1 MIEFNNVTKTYGHTA
16 DAPKALDDVSLRI
29 GRGELVVLIGASGSG
44 KSTLLKM
51 INRMEQPDS
60 GSVML
65 DGQDTA
71 HMPVRELRLRMG
83 YVIQS
88 VGLFPHWT
96 VARNIGVVPTMLDW
110 PRERIA
116 ARVTELLRVFDLDPA
131 TYGPR
136 YPHQLSGGQQ
146 QRVGVARA
154 LAGDPEVLLMD
165 EPFGALDPLIR
176 TALQDEVKRI
186 HQASGKTI
194 VMVTHDID
202 EALRLGTQIVL
213 LEQGRIVQV
222 GSPLALLS
230 QPANAQVADFIG
242 RSDVGIKLLSLHRA
256 DSLARAEAPHSGP
269 SLPASASL
277 REAVSTLA
285 LHGCNTLNLLDDA
298 GVHAGVLHAADLFS
312 RARNGALQAS
322 AEQGPHA

>member
-1 MIEFNNVTKTYGHTA
+1 LIDIKNVSKTYAHAA
-16 DAPKALDDVSLRI
+16 DTPKALDDVSLHI

-51 INRMEQPDS
+51 INRMEQPDT
-60 GSVML
+60 GTVAL
-65 DGQDTA
+65 DDQNIA
-71 HMPVRELRLRMG
+71 RQPVRDLRLRMG

-96 VARNIGVVPTMLDW
+96 VARNIGVVPSMLGW
-110 PRERIA
+110 HPKRIA
-116 ARVTELLRVFDLDPA
+116 TRVSELLTLFDLDPA

-176 TALQDEVKRI
+176 AALQDELKRV
-186 HQASGKTI
+186 HRASGKTI

-202 EALRLGTQIVL
+202 EALRLGTRIVL
-213 LEQGRIVQV
+213 LEQGRIAQV
-222 GSPLALLS
+222 GTPLALLS
-230 QPANAQVADFIG
+230 QPANAQAADFVG
-242 RSDVGIKLLSLHRA
+242 RSDVGIKLLSLQSA
-256 DSLARAEAPHSGP
+256 GSLARTGSAQTGP
-269 SLPASASL
+269 SLAASATL
-277 REAVSTLA
+277 REAVSLLA
-285 LHGCNTLNLLDDA
+285 LHGCFALNLLDDA
-298 GVHAGVLHAADLFS
+298 GAHAGVLHAADLFN
-312 RARNGALQAS
+312 RS
-322 AEQGPHA
+322 AIAGPVLAAGKATHA

>member
-1 MIEFNNVTKTYGHTA
+1 MIYIKNVSKTYGR
-16 DAPKALDDVSLRI
+16 DASALKALDDVSLHI
-29 GRGELVVLIGASGSG
+29 DRGELVVLIGASGSG

-51 INRMEQPDS
+51 INRMEQPDT
-60 GSVML
+60 GTVAL
-65 DGQDTA
+65 DGQDIA
-71 HMPVRELRLRMG
+71 QLPVRDLRLRMG

-96 VARNIGVVPTMLDW
+96 VARNIGVVPTMLGW

-116 ARVTELLRVFDLDPA
+116 TRVNELLTLFDLDPA

-176 TALQDEVKRI
+176 AALQDEVKRI
-186 HQASGKTI
+186 HQSSGKTI

-213 LEQGRIVQV
+213 LEQGRVVQV
-222 GSPLALLS
+222 GTPLALLS
-230 QPANAQVADFIG
+230 QPANDQVADFVG
-242 RSDVGIKLLSLHRA
+242 RSDVGIKLLSLQSA
-256 DSLARAEAPHSGP
+256 ASLMRTQPAQPGP
-269 SLPASASL
+269 TLPASASL
-277 REAVSTLA
+277 REAVSALV
-285 LHGCNTLNLLDDA
+285 LHGCDTLNLVDHTGA
-298 GVHAGVLHAADLFS
+298 HAGVVRATDLFN
-312 RARNGALQAS
+312 RTPPGA
-322 AEQGPHA
+322 PHRVAHG

>member
-1 MIEFNNVTKTYGHTA
+1 MIEFKNVSKTYSHA
-16 DAPKALDDVSLRI
+16 QDAPKALDGVSLHIR
-29 GRGELVVLIGASGSG
+29 RGELVVLIGASGSG

-51 INRMEQPDS
+51 INRMEQPTS
-60 GSVML
+60 GSVVL
-65 DGQDTA
+65 DKQDIA
-71 HMPVRELRLRMG
+71 QLPVRDLRLRMG

-96 VARNIGVVPTMLDW
+96 VARNIGVVPTMLGW

-116 ARVTELLRVFDLDPA
+116 ARVSELLTLFDVDPA

-176 TALQDEVKRI
+176 GALQDEVKRI
-186 HQASGKTI
+186 HQSSGKSI

-213 LEQGRIVQV
+213 LEQGRVVQV
-222 GSPLALLS
+222 GTPLALLS
-230 QPANAQVADFIG
+230 QPANDQVADFVG
-242 RSDVGIKLLSLHRA
+242 RSDVGIKLLSLQSA
-256 DSLARAEAPHSGP
+256 ASLMRTQPAQPGP
-269 SLPASASL
+269 TLPASASL
-277 REAVSTLA
+277 REAVSALV
-285 LHGCNTLNLLDDA
+285 LHGCDTLNLVDHTGA
-298 GVHAGVLHAADLFS
+298 HAGVVRATDLFN
-312 RARNGALQAS
+312 RTPPGA
-322 AEQGPHA
+322 PHRVAHG

>member
-1 MIEFNNVTKTYGHTA
+1 MIEFKNVSKTYGHA
-16 DAPKALDDVSLRI
+16 PDAPKALDDVSLTI
-29 GRGELVVLIGASGSG
+29 GRGELVVMIGASGSG

-51 INRMEQPDS
+51 INRMEQPSS
-60 GSVML
+60 GTVAL
-65 DGQDTA
+65 DGQDMA
-71 HMPVRELRLRMG
+71 QMPVRELRLRMG

-96 VARNIGVVPTMLDW
+96 VARNIGVVPTMLGW
-110 PRERIA
+110 PPERIA
-116 ARVTELLRVFDLDPA
+116 ERVTELLTLFDLDPD
-131 TYGPR
+131 TYGSR
-136 YPHQLSGGQQ
+136 LPHQLSGGQQ

-202 EALRLGTQIVL
+202 EALRLGTQIVV
-213 LEQGRIVQV
+213 LEQGRIAQV
-222 GSPLALLS
+222 GTPLALLS
-230 QPANAQVADFIG
+230 QPANDRVADFVG
-242 RSDVGIKLLSLHRA
+242 RSDVGIKLLSLQSA
-256 DSLARAEAPHSGP
+256 GSLARAGAAGRGP

-285 LHGCNTLNLLDDA
+285 LHGSDTLNLLDDA
-298 GVHAGVLHAADLFS
+298 GIHTGVLHAADLFS
-312 RARNGALQAS
+312 RAHVGDPLGREAKATHG
-322 AEQGPHA
+322 

>member
-1 MIEFNNVTKTYGHTA
+1 MIDIQNVSKTYGHA
-16 DAPKALDDVSLRI
+16 AEAPKALDSVSLRI

-51 INRMEQPDS
+51 INRMEQPDT
-60 GSVML
+60 GTVAL
-65 DGQDTA
+65 GGQDIA
-71 HMPVRELRLRMG
+71 SQPVRDLRLRMG

-96 VARNIGVVPTMLDW
+96 VARNVGVVPAMLGW
-110 PRERIA
+110 PAERIA
-116 ARVTELLRVFDLDPA
+116 SRVNGLLTLFDLDPA

-186 HQASGKTI
+186 HETSGKTI

-213 LEQGRIVQV
+213 MDQGRIVQV
-222 GSPLALLS
+222 GTPLAFLS
-230 QPANAQVADFIG
+230 QPANNLVADFVG
-242 RSDVGIKLLSLHRA
+242 RSDVGIKLLSLHSA
-256 DSLARAEAPHSGP
+256 GSLARAEALQPGP

-277 REAVSTLA
+277 REAVSTMA
-285 LHGCNTLNLLDDA
+285 LHGCATLNLTDEA
-298 GVHAGVLHAADLFS
+298 GNPAGVLFAADLFN
-312 RARNGALQAS
+312 RS
-322 AEQGPHA
+322 AVENPHG

>member
-1 MIEFNNVTKTYGHTA
+1 MIEFKNVSKTYGHSG
-16 DAPKALDDVSLRI
+16 DAPKALDGVNLHI

-51 INRMEQPDS
+51 INRMEQPSS
-60 GSVML
+60 GTVTM
-65 DGQDTA
+65 DGQVLA
-71 HMPVRELRLRMG
+71 QMPVRELRLRMG

-96 VARNIGVVPTMLDW
+96 VARNIGVVPTMLEW
-110 PRERIA
+110 PPERID
-116 ARVTELLRVFDLDPA
+116 ARVNELMTLFDLDPT
-131 TYGPR
+131 TYGAR
-136 YPHQLSGGQQ
+136 FPHQLSGGQQ

-154 LAGDPEVLLMD
+154 LAGDPEVMLMD

-186 HQASGKTI
+186 HQSSGKTI

-213 LEQGRIVQV
+213 MEQGRIVQV
-222 GSPLALLS
+222 GTPLALLC
-230 QPANAQVADFIG
+230 QPANDQVADFVG
-242 RSDVGIKLLSLHRA
+242 RSDVGIKLLSLQSA
-256 DSLARAEAPHSGP
+256 GSLARAGAAQAGP

-277 REAVSTLA
+277 REAFSTLA
-285 LHGCNTLNLLDDA
+285 LHGCHTLNLLDDA
-298 GVHAGVLHAADLFS
+298 GAHAGVLHAADLFN
-312 RARNGALQAS
+312 RARAGK
-322 AEQGPHA
+322 P

>member
-1 MIEFNNVTKTYGHTA
+1 MIDIQNVSKTYAHAA
-16 DAPKALDDVSLRI
+16 DATKALDDVSLQI

-51 INRMEQPDS
+51 INRMEQPDT
-60 GSVML
+60 GTVTM
-65 DGQDTA
+65 DGQDIA
-71 HMPVRELRLRMG
+71 QQPVRDLRLRMG

-96 VARNIGVVPTMLDW
+96 VARNIGVVPTMLGW
-110 PRERIA
+110 PPERIA
-116 ARVTELLRVFDLDPA
+116 IRVNELLTLFDLDPA

-176 TALQDEVKRI
+176 TALQDEVKRV

-194 VMVTHDID
+194 IMVTHDID
-202 EALRLGTQIVL
+202 EALRLGTRIAL

-222 GSPLALLS
+222 GTPLVLLS
-230 QPANAQVADFIG
+230 QPTSTQVADFVG
-242 RSDVGIKLLSLHRA
+242 RSDIGIKLLSLQSAGSLVRA
-256 DSLARAEAPHSGP
+256 GPVQNGP
-269 SLPASASL
+269 SLAASATL
-277 REAVSTLA
+277 REAVSLLA
-285 LHGCNTLNLLDDA
+285 LYGCSALNLLDDA
-298 GVHAGVLHAADLFS
+298 GAHAGVLYATDLFS
-312 RARNGALQAS
+312 RPATAAHVQAD
-322 AEQGPHA
+322 GKGTHA

>member
-1 MIEFNNVTKTYGHTA
+1 MIEFKNVSKTYSHA
-16 DAPKALDDVSLRI
+16 QDAPKALDGVSLHIR
-29 GRGELVVLIGASGSG
+29 RGELVVLIGASGSG

-51 INRMEQPDS
+51 INRMEQPDT
-60 GSVML
+60 GTVAL
-65 DGQDTA
+65 DGQDIA
-71 HMPVRELRLRMG
+71 QLPVRDLRLRMG

-96 VARNIGVVPTMLDW
+96 VARNIGVVPTMLGW

-116 ARVTELLRVFDLDPA
+116 TRVNELLTLFDLDPP

-176 TALQDEVKRI
+176 AALQDEVKRI
-186 HQASGKTI
+186 HQSSGKTI

-213 LEQGRIVQV
+213 LEQGRVVQV
-222 GSPLALLS
+222 GTPLALLS
-230 QPANAQVADFIG
+230 QPANDQVADFVG
-242 RSDVGIKLLSLHRA
+242 RSDVGIKLLSLQSA
-256 DSLARAEAPHSGP
+256 ASLMRTQPAQPGP
-269 SLPASASL
+269 TLPASASL
-277 REAVSTLA
+277 REAVSALV
-285 LHGCNTLNLLDDA
+285 LHGCDTLNLVGHTGA
-298 GVHAGVLHAADLFS
+298 HAGVVRATDLFN
-312 RARNGALQAS
+312 RTPPGA
-322 AEQGPHA
+322 PHRVAHG

>member
-1 MIEFNNVTKTYGHTA
+1 VIAFQNVSKTYGGA
-16 DAPKALDDVSLRI
+16 AGAPLALDGVTLQL

-51 INRMEQPDS
+51 INRMEQPSS
-60 GSVML
+60 GAVTL
-65 DGQDTA
+65 DGQDLA
-71 HMPVRELRLRMG
+71 QLPVRELRLRMG

-96 VARNIGVVPTMLDW
+96 VARNIGVVPTLLGW

-116 ARVTELLRVFDLDPA
+116 ARVAELLALFDLDPA

-154 LAGDPEVLLMD
+154 LAGDPALLLMD

-176 TALQDEVKRI
+176 SALQDELKRL

-202 EALRLGTQIVL
+202 EALKLGTQIVL
-213 LEQGRIVQV
+213 MEQGRVLQV
-222 GSPLALLS
+222 GTPLALLS
-230 QPANAQVADFIG
+230 QPANKRVADFVG
-242 RSDVGIKLLSLHRA
+242 RSDVGIKLLSLHSA
-256 DSLARAEAPHSGP
+256 GSLARAEAALAGP

-277 REAVSTLA
+277 REAVSALA
-285 LHGCNTLNLLDDA
+285 LHGCNALNLLDAA
-298 GVHAGVLHAADLFS
+298 GAHAGVLHAADLFKRTPAGS
-312 RARNGALQAS
+312 PG
-322 AEQGPHA
+322 

>member
-1 MIEFNNVTKTYGHTA
+1 MIYIKNVSKTYGR
-16 DAPKALDDVSLRI
+16 DASALKALDDVSLHI
-29 GRGELVVLIGASGSG
+29 DRGELVVLIGASGSG

-51 INRMEQPDS
+51 INRMEQPDT
-60 GSVML
+60 GTVAL
-65 DGQDTA
+65 DGQDIA
-71 HMPVRELRLRMG
+71 QLPVRDLRLRMG

-96 VARNIGVVPTMLDW
+96 VARNIGVVPTMLGW

-116 ARVTELLRVFDLDPA
+116 TSVNELLTLFDLDPP

-186 HQASGKTI
+186 HQSSGKTI

-213 LEQGRIVQV
+213 LEQGRVVQV
-222 GSPLALLS
+222 GTPLALLS
-230 QPANAQVADFIG
+230 QPANDQVADFVG
-242 RSDVGIKLLSLHRA
+242 RSDVGIKLLSLQSA
-256 DSLARAEAPHSGP
+256 ASLMRTQPAQPGP
-269 SLPASASL
+269 TLPASASL
-277 REAVSTLA
+277 REAVSALV
-285 LHGCNTLNLLDDA
+285 LHGCDTLNLVDHTGA
-298 GVHAGVLHAADLFS
+298 HAGVVRATDLFN
-312 RARNGALQAS
+312 RTPPGA
-322 AEQGPHA
+322 PHRVAHG

>member
-1 MIEFNNVTKTYGHTA
+1 MIELKNVCKTYGHTA
-16 DAPKALDDVSLRI
+16 DGPKALDGVSLHI

-51 INRMEQPDS
+51 INRMEQPDT
-60 GSVML
+60 GTVAL
-65 DGQDTA
+65 NGQDITQL
-71 HMPVRELRLRMG
+71 PVRALRLGMG

-96 VARNIGVVPTMLDW
+96 VARNMGVVPTMLGW
-110 PRERIA
+110 PPERIT
-116 ARVTELLRVFDLDPA
+116 ARVSELLTLFDLDPT

-165 EPFGALDPLIR
+165 EPFGALDPVIR
-176 TALQDEVKRI
+176 AALQDEVKRI
-186 HQASGKTI
+186 HQTSGKTI

-213 LEQGRIVQV
+213 MEQGRIVQV
-222 GSPLALLS
+222 GTPLALLS
-230 QPANAQVADFIG
+230 QPASDLVADFVG
-242 RSDVGIKLLSLHRA
+242 RSDVGIKLLSLQSA
-256 DSLARAEAPHSGP
+256 GSLARAGVAQAGP
-269 SLPASASL
+269 SMAASASL
-277 REAVSTLA
+277 REAVSTMA
-285 LHGCNTLNLLDDA
+285 LHGCASLNLTDETGA
-298 GVHAGVLHAADLFS
+298 PAGVLFAADLFNRS
-312 RARNGALQAS
+312 VAGA
-322 AEQGPHA
+322 PHG

>member
-1 MIEFNNVTKTYGHTA
+1 MIHIKNVSKTYGREG
-16 DAPKALDDVSLRI
+16 DALKALDDVSLHI
-29 GRGELVVLIGASGSG
+29 ARGELVVLIGASGSG

-51 INRMEQPDS
+51 INRMEQPTS
-60 GSVML
+60 GSVAL
-65 DGQDTA
+65 DGQDIA
-71 HMPVRELRLRMG
+71 QLPVRDLRLHMG

-96 VARNIGVVPTMLDW
+96 VARNIGVVPTMLGW

-116 ARVTELLRVFDLDPA
+116 TRVSELLTLFDLDPS

-176 TALQDEVKRI
+176 GALQDEVKRI
-186 HQASGKTI
+186 HQSSGKTI

-202 EALRLGTQIVL
+202 EALRLGTHIVL
-213 LEQGRIVQV
+213 MDQGRIVQV
-222 GSPLALLS
+222 GTPLALLS
-230 QPANAQVADFIG
+230 QPANDQVADFVG
-242 RSDVGIKLLSLHRA
+242 RSDVGIKLLSLQSA
-256 DSLARAEAPHSGP
+256 GSLARAGTSPDGP
-269 SLPASASL
+269 SLSAKASL
-277 REAVSTLA
+277 REAVSWMA
-285 LHGCNTLNLLDDA
+285 LHGCTTLNLLSHTGA
-298 GVHAGVLHAADLFS
+298 PAGVLHAADLFN
-312 RARNGALQAS
+312 RAALSTA
-322 AEQGPHA
+322 ATPALHD

>member
-1 MIEFNNVTKTYGHTA
+1 MIYIKNVSKTYGR
-16 DAPKALDDVSLRI
+16 DASALKALDDVSLHI
-29 GRGELVVLIGASGSG
+29 DRGELVVLIGASGSG

-51 INRMEQPDS
+51 INRMEQPDT
-60 GSVML
+60 GTVAL
-65 DGQDTA
+65 DGQDIA
-71 HMPVRELRLRMG
+71 QLPERDLRLRMG

-88 VGLFPHWT
+88 EGLFPHWT
-96 VARNIGVVPTMLDW
+96 VARNIGVVPTMLGW

-116 ARVTELLRVFDLDPA
+116 TRVNELLTLFDLDPP

-176 TALQDEVKRI
+176 AALQDEVKRI
-186 HQASGKTI
+186 HQSSGKTI

-213 LEQGRIVQV
+213 LEQGRVVQV
-222 GSPLALLS
+222 GTPLALLS
-230 QPANAQVADFIG
+230 QPANDQVADFVG
-242 RSDVGIKLLSLHRA
+242 RSDVGIKLLSLQSA
-256 DSLARAEAPHSGP
+256 ASLMRTQPAQPGP
-269 SLPASASL
+269 TLPASASL
-277 REAVSTLA
+277 REAVSALV
-285 LHGCNTLNLLDDA
+285 LHGCDTLNLVGHTGA
-298 GVHAGVLHAADLFS
+298 HAGVVRATDLFN
-312 RARNGALQAS
+312 RTPPGA
-322 AEQGPHA
+322 PHRVAHG

>member
-1 MIEFNNVTKTYGHTA
+1 MIDIQDVSKTYGHAA
-16 DAPKALDDVSLRI
+16 DAPKALDGVSLRI

-51 INRMEQPDS
+51 INRMEQPDT
-60 GSVML
+60 GTVAL
-65 DGQDTA
+65 DGQDIA
-71 HMPVRELRLRMG
+71 QLPVRDLRLRMG

-96 VARNIGVVPTMLDW
+96 VARNVGVVPTMLGW
-110 PRERIA
+110 SPERISG
-116 ARVTELLRVFDLDPA
+116 RVNELLTLFDLDPA

-136 YPHQLSGGQQ
+136 LPHQLSGGQQ

-213 LEQGRIVQV
+213 MEQGRIVQV
-222 GSPLALLS
+222 GTPLALLS
-230 QPANAQVADFIG
+230 QPANDRVADFVG
-242 RSDVGIKLLSLHRA
+242 RSDVGIKLLSLHSA
-256 DSLARAEAPHSGP
+256 GSLARAQAPQAGP

-277 REAVSTLA
+277 REAVSTMA
-285 LHGCNTLNLLDDA
+285 LHGCASLNLVDEA
-298 GVHAGVLHAADLFS
+298 GNPAGVLFAADLFN
-312 RARNGALQAS
+312 RS
-322 AEQGPHA
+322 AVENPHG

>member
-1 MIEFNNVTKTYGHTA
+1 MIDIKNVSKTYAHAA
-16 DAPKALDDVSLRI
+16 DAPRALDDVSLQI

-51 INRMEQPDS
+51 INRMEQPDT
-60 GSVML
+60 GTVTM
-65 DGQDTA
+65 DGQNIA
-71 HMPVRELRLRMG
+71 EQPVRDLRLRMG

-96 VARNIGVVPTMLDW
+96 VARNIGVVPNMLGW
-110 PRERIA
+110 PPELIA
-116 ARVTELLRVFDLDPA
+116 TRVSELLTLFDLDPA

-176 TALQDEVKRI
+176 AALQDEVKRI

-202 EALRLGTQIVL
+202 EALRLGTRIVL
-213 LEQGRIVQV
+213 LEQGRIAQV
-222 GSPLALLS
+222 GTPLALLS
-230 QPANAQVADFIG
+230 QPANARVADFVG
-242 RSDVGIKLLSLHRA
+242 RSDVGIKLLSLQSA
-256 DSLARAEAPHSGP
+256 GSLARAGSAQTGP
-269 SLPASASL
+269 SLAASATL
-277 REAVSTLA
+277 REAVSLLA
-285 LHGCNTLNLLDDA
+285 LHGCSALNLLDDA
-298 GVHAGVLHAADLFS
+298 GAHAGVLHAADLFNRS
-312 RARNGALQAS
+312 ATAAHVRADGKAT
-322 AEQGPHA
+322 HA

>member
-1 MIEFNNVTKTYGHTA
+1 MIELKNVCKTYGHTA
-16 DAPKALDDVSLRI
+16 GGPKALDGVSLHI

-51 INRMEQPDS
+51 INRMEQPDT
-60 GSVML
+60 GTVAL
-65 DGQDTA
+65 DGQDIA
-71 HMPVRELRLRMG
+71 QLPVRELRLRMG

-96 VARNIGVVPTMLDW
+96 VARNMGVVPTMLGW
-110 PRERIA
+110 PPERIT
-116 ARVTELLRVFDLDPA
+116 ARVSELLTLFDLDPA

-165 EPFGALDPLIR
+165 EPFGALDPVIR
-176 TALQDEVKRI
+176 AALQDEVKRI
-186 HQASGKTI
+186 HQTSGKTI

-213 LEQGRIVQV
+213 MEQGRIVQV
-222 GSPLALLS
+222 GTPLALLS
-230 QPANAQVADFIG
+230 EPASDLVADFVG
-242 RSDVGIKLLSLHRA
+242 RSDVGIKLLSLQSA
-256 DSLARAEAPHSGP
+256 GSLARAGVAQAGP
-269 SLPASASL
+269 SMAASASL
-277 REAVSTLA
+277 REAVSTMA
-285 LHGCNTLNLLDDA
+285 LHGCASLNLTDGA
-298 GVHAGVLHAADLFS
+298 GAPAGVLLASDLFNRSAADT
-312 RARNGALQAS
+312 
-322 AEQGPHA
+322 PHG

>member
-1 MIEFNNVTKTYGHTA
+1 MIEFKNVSKTYGHGA
-16 DAPKALDDVSLRI
+16 DAAKVLDDVSLHI

-51 INRMEQPDS
+51 INCMEQPDT
-60 GSVML
+60 GTLAL
-65 DGQDTA
+65 DGQDIART
-71 HMPVRELRLRMG
+71 PVRELRLRMG

-96 VARNIGVVPTMLDW
+96 VARNIGVVPTMLNW
-110 PRERIA
+110 SPARIA
-116 ARVTELLRVFDLDPA
+116 ARVTELLTLFDLDPV

-154 LAGDPEVLLMD
+154 LAGDPDVLLMD

-176 TALQDEVKRI
+176 AALQDELKRI
-186 HQASGKTI
+186 HQTSGKTI
-194 VMVTHDID
+194 IMVTHDID
-202 EALRLGTQIVL
+202 EALRLGTQVVL

-230 QPANAQVADFIG
+230 QPANDQVADFVG
-242 RSDVGIKLLSLHRA
+242 RSDVGIKLLSLQKA
-256 DSLARAEAPHSGP
+256 SSLARLGAPENGP
-269 SLPASASL
+269 NLLISASL
-277 REAVSTLA
+277 REAVSILA
-285 LHGCNTLNLLDDA
+285 LHRCNTLNLLDDTGA
-298 GVHAGVLHAADLFS
+298 HAGVLHAADLFN
-312 RARNGALQAS
+312 RTPIDARHGNDDQANH
-322 AEQGPHA
+322 G

>member
-1 MIEFNNVTKTYGHTA
+1 MIEFQNVSRTYGNAA
-16 DAPKALDDVSLRI
+16 DVPPALDGVNLRI
-29 GRGELVVLIGASGSG
+29 GRGKLVVLIGASGSG

-51 INRMEQPDS
+51 INRMEQPNT
-60 GSVML
+60 GTVTL
-65 DGQDTA
+65 DGRDLA
-71 HMPVRELRLRMG
+71 RIPVRDLRLRMG

-96 VARNIGVVPTMLDW
+96 VARNIGVVPTMLGW
-110 PRERIA
+110 TAERIA
-116 ARVTELLRVFDLDPA
+116 ARVSELLTLFDLDPS

-186 HQASGKTI
+186 HQSSGKTI
-194 VMVTHDID
+194 VMVTHDLD
-202 EALRLGTQIVL
+202 EALRLGTHIVL
-213 LEQGRIVQV
+213 MEQGRIAQV
-222 GSPLALLS
+222 GTPLALLS
-230 QPANAQVADFIG
+230 QPANARVADFVG
-242 RSDVGIKLLSLHRA
+242 RSDVGIKLLSLQSA
-256 DSLARAEAPHSGP
+256 GSLARAEAPQAGP
-269 SLPASASL
+269 NLPASATL

-285 LHGCNTLNLLDDA
+285 VHGCTTLNVLDDA
-298 GVHAGVLHAADLFS
+298 GTHAGVLHAADLFN
-312 RARNGALQAS
+312 RAPAGTPPAADDPVRHG
-322 AEQGPHA
+322 

>member
-1 MIEFNNVTKTYGHTA
+1 MIEFKNVSKTYSQAEG
-16 DAPKALDDVSLRI
+16 APKALDNVSLRI

-51 INRMEQPDS
+51 INRMEQPTT
-60 GSVML
+60 GSVAL
-65 DGQDTA
+65 DKQDIA
-71 HMPVRELRLRMG
+71 LLPVRDLRLHMG

-96 VARNIGVVPTMLDW
+96 VARNIGVVPTMLGW
-110 PRERIA
+110 AGERIA
-116 ARVTELLRVFDLDPA
+116 IRVNELLTLFDLDPA

-176 TALQDEVKRI
+176 GALQDEVKRI
-186 HQASGKTI
+186 HQSSGKTI

-213 LEQGRIVQV
+213 MDQGRVVQV
-222 GSPLALLS
+222 GTPLALLS
-230 QPANAQVADFIG
+230 QPANDQVADFVG
-242 RSDVGIKLLSLHRA
+242 RSDVGIKLLSLQSA
-256 DSLARAEAPHSGP
+256 GSLARAGSAPEGP
-269 SLPASASL
+269 SLAASASL
-277 REAVSTLA
+277 REAVSLMA
-285 LHGCNTLNLLDDA
+285 LHGCATLNLTDDA
-298 GVHAGVLHAADLFS
+298 GAPAGVLHAADLFN
-312 RARNGALQAS
+312 RAPLCSTVDQA
-322 AEQGPHA
+322 PHD

>member
-1 MIEFNNVTKTYGHTA
+1 MIEFQNVSKTYGDTEG
-16 DAPKALDDVSLRI
+16 APPALDSVNLHI
-29 GRGELVVLIGASGSG
+29 GRGELVMLMGASGSG

-51 INRMEQPDS
+51 INRMEQPGS
-60 GSVML
+60 GAVAL
-65 DGQDTA
+65 DGQDMA
-71 HMPVRELRLRMG
+71 RMPVRELRLRMG

-96 VARNIGVVPTMLDW
+96 VARNIGVVPTMLGW
-110 PRERIA
+110 PPGRIA
-116 ARVTELLRVFDLDPA
+116 ARVSELLALFDLDPA

-186 HQASGKTI
+186 HQSSGKTI

-202 EALRLGTQIVL
+202 EALRLGTQIVVMD
-213 LEQGRIVQV
+213 QGRIEQV
-222 GSPLALLS
+222 DSPLALLS
-230 QPANAQVADFIG
+230 QPANDRVADFVG
-242 RSDVGIKLLSLHRA
+242 RSDVGIKLLSLHSA
-256 DSLARAEAPHSGP
+256 GSLARAGAAQAGP
-269 SLPASASL
+269 SLAASASL
-277 REAVSTLA
+277 REAVSALA
-285 LHGCNTLNLLDDA
+285 LHGCDTLNLLDGA
-298 GVHAGVLHAADLFS
+298 GAHAGVLHAADLFK
-312 RARNGALQAS
+312 RTAADT
-322 AEQGPHA
+322 P

>member
-1 MIEFNNVTKTYGHTA
+1 MIEFKNVSKTYSHA
-16 DAPKALDDVSLRI
+16 PDAPKALDGVSLHIR
-29 GRGELVVLIGASGSG
+29 RGELVVLIGASGSG

-51 INRMEQPDS
+51 INRMEQPTS
-60 GSVML
+60 GSVAL
-65 DGQDTA
+65 DKQDIA
-71 HMPVRELRLRMG
+71 QLPVRDLRLRMG

-88 VGLFPHWT
+88 MGLFPHWT
-96 VARNIGVVPTMLDW
+96 VARNIGVVPTMLGW

-116 ARVTELLRVFDLDPA
+116 TRVSELLTLFDLDPA

-154 LAGDPEVLLMD
+154 LAGNPEVLLMD

-176 TALQDEVKRI
+176 GALQDEVKRI

-213 LEQGRIVQV
+213 MDQGRIVQV
-222 GSPLALLS
+222 GTPLALLS
-230 QPANAQVADFIG
+230 QPANDQVADFVG
-242 RSDVGIKLLSLHRA
+242 RSDVGIKLLSLQSAGR
-256 DSLARAEAPHSGP
+256 LARPGASPNGP
-269 SLPASASL
+269 RLAVSASL
-277 REAVSTLA
+277 REAVSLMA
-285 LHGCNTLNLLDDA
+285 LHSCTTLNLTDDTGA
-298 GVHAGVLHAADLFS
+298 PAGVLQAADLFKPC
-312 RARNGALQAS
+312 ALS
-322 AEQGPHA
+322 PHD

>member
-1 MIEFNNVTKTYGHTA
+1 MIAIQNVSKTYAHA
-16 DAPKALDDVSLRI
+16 ANAPKALDDVSLQI

-51 INRMEQPDS
+51 INRMEQPDT
-60 GSVML
+60 GTVTM
-65 DGQDTA
+65 DGQDIA
-71 HMPVRELRLRMG
+71 QQPVRDLRLRMG

-96 VARNIGVVPTMLDW
+96 VARNMGVVPTMLGW
-110 PRERIA
+110 PQDRIA
-116 ARVTELLRVFDLDPA
+116 LRVGELLTLFDLDPA

-176 TALQDEVKRI
+176 AALQDEVKRI

-202 EALRLGTQIVL
+202 EALRLGTRIVL
-213 LEQGRIVQV
+213 LEQGRIAQV
-222 GSPLALLS
+222 GTPLALLT
-230 QPANAQVADFIG
+230 QPANAQVADFVG
-242 RSDVGIKLLSLHRA
+242 RSDIGIKLLSLQSAGSLVRA
-256 DSLARAEAPHSGP
+256 GPAQNGP
-269 SLPASASL
+269 SLAASATL
-277 REAVSTLA
+277 REAVSLLA
-285 LHGCNTLNLLDDA
+285 LHRCSALNLLDDA
-298 GVHAGVLHAADLFS
+298 GAHAGVLYASDLFN
-312 RARNGALQAS
+312 RS
-322 AEQGPHA
+322 ATADHVPADGKGTHA

>member
-1 MIEFNNVTKTYGHTA
+1 MIEFNNVSKSYGHTA

-29 GRGELVVLIGASGSG
+29 GSGELVVLIGASGSG

-51 INRMEQPDS
+51 INRMEQPDT
-60 GSVML
+60 GTVAL
-65 DGQDTA
+65 DGQDMVR
-71 HMPVRELRLRMG
+71 MPLRELRLRMG

-96 VARNIGVVPTMLDW
+96 VARNIGVVPTMLGW
-110 PRERIA
+110 KPERIA
-116 ARVTELLRVFDLDPA
+116 ARVTELLNLFDLDPA

-154 LAGDPEVLLMD
+154 LAGDPQVLLMD

-230 QPANAQVADFIG
+230 QPANEQVADFIG
-242 RSDVGIKLLSLHRA
+242 RSDVGIKLLSLQRA
-256 DSLARAEAPHSGP
+256 GSLARLEPPQNGP
-269 SLPASASL
+269 SLPASATL

-285 LHGCNTLNLLDDA
+285 LHGCPTLNLLDDTGA
-298 GVHAGVLHAADLFS
+298 HAGVLHAADLFNH
-312 RARNGALQAS
+312 RHTGPLQVS
-322 AEQGPHA
+322 DGQGQHA